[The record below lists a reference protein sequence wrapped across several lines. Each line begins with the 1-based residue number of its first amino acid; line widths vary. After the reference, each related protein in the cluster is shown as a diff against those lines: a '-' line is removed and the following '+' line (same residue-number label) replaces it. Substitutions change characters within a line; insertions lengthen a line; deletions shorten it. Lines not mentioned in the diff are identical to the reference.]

1 MFDSITIIANRFT
14 SVMSK
19 INIIIGEKYYVKDP
33 LSSDLGKRIL
43 SESIIMLDEL
53 GYEQFTFKK
62 LALKIQSTEAS
73 IYRYFENKL
82 RLLIYLTTWYW
93 AWVEYRID
101 YDTHN
106 IEDAKKKLTRIW
118 EIVCH
123 VNVNG
128 TMELPLDIIRLR
140 NVVVSE
146 SDKTY
151 LTKQVDEINKEGLFR
166 SFKELCHKIAEEI
179 VAINPNYDHPHTLVS
194 TMLES
199 AHQQPFFANHLPSL
213 TEIHAQPEKST
224 NLQVCEFIDNSVMK
238 LIAQ

>member
-1 MFDSITIIANRFT
+1 
-14 SVMSK
+14 MSK
-19 INIIIGEKYYVKDP
+19 ISIIIGENNYVKDP
-33 LSSDLGKRIL
+33 LSSELGKRIL
-43 SESIIMLDEL
+43 RESIIMLDEL

-62 LALKIQSTEAS
+62 LALKIKSTEAS

-101 YDTHN
+101 YDTHHLQ
-106 IEDAKKKLTRIW
+106 DGRKKLSRIW

-123 VNVNG
+123 VNIDS
-128 TMELPLDIIRLR
+128 TTELPLDLTLLR
-140 NVVVSE
+140 NIVVSE

-166 SFKELCHKIAEEI
+166 SFKELCHKIAQEI
-179 VAINPNYDHPHTLVS
+179 VAVNPNYAHPHTLVS
-194 TMLES
+194 TMLDS

-213 TEIHAQPEKST
+213 TEIRSQPEKSV
-224 NLQVCEFIDNSVMK
+224 NVQVCEFIDDSVMK
-238 LIAQ
+238 LISQ

>member
-1 MFDSITIIANRFT
+1 
-14 SVMSK
+14 MSK
-19 INIIIGEKYYVKDP
+19 ISIIIGENNYVKDP
-33 LSSDLGKRIL
+33 LSSELGKRIL
-43 SESIIMLDEL
+43 RESIIMLDEL

-62 LALKIQSTEAS
+62 LALKIKSTEAS

-101 YDTHN
+101 YDTHHLS
-106 IEDAKKKLTRIW
+106 DGKKKLSRIW

-123 VNVNG
+123 VNIDS
-128 TMELPLDIIRLR
+128 TTELPLDLTLLR
-140 NVVVSE
+140 NIVVSE

-166 SFKELCHKIAEEI
+166 SFKELCHKIAQEI
-179 VAINPNYDHPHTLVS
+179 VAVNPHYAHPHTLVS
-194 TMLES
+194 TMLDS

-213 TEIHAQPEKST
+213 TEIRSQPEKSV
-224 NLQVCEFIDNSVMK
+224 NVQVYEFIDDSVMK
-238 LIAQ
+238 LISQ

>member
-1 MFDSITIIANRFT
+1 
-14 SVMSK
+14 MSK
-19 INIIIGEKYYVKDP
+19 INIIIGENNYVKDP
-33 LSSDLGKRIL
+33 LSSELGKRIL
-43 SESIIMLDEL
+43 RESIIMLDEL

-62 LALKIQSTEAS
+62 LALKIKSTEAS

-101 YDTHN
+101 YDTHHLS
-106 IEDAKKKLTRIW
+106 DGKKKLSRIW

-123 VNVNG
+123 VNIDS
-128 TMELPLDIIRLR
+128 TTELPLDLTLLR
-140 NVVVSE
+140 NIVVSE

-166 SFKELCHKIAEEI
+166 SFKELCHKIAQEI
-179 VAINPNYDHPHTLVS
+179 VAVNPNYAHPHTLVS
-194 TMLES
+194 TMLDS

-213 TEIHAQPEKST
+213 TEIRSQPEKSV
-224 NLQVCEFIDNSVMK
+224 NVQVYEFIDDSVMK
-238 LIAQ
+238 LISQ